1 MRLSFVLYAALYV
14 VVEIVVHELS
24 QVSWPQ
30 LTPLMVATA
39 ATDALLMVAVAV
51 AVLVTLDL
59 TRPRWQPV
67 VSNWVETRLPRPSF
81 AWAHEALHEGPI
93 DVRSWRSEP
102 APLPAGVPV
111 APRAAPGGTY
121 GPSGHGRPF
130 PEDDGRLL

>member
-24 QVSWPQ
+24 QASWPQ

-51 AVLVTLDL
+51 AVLVTLDV

-67 VSNWVETRLPRPSF
+67 VTHWLGTRLPRPSF
-81 AWAHEALHEGPI
+81 AWAHEAADDGPI

-102 APLPAGVPV
+102 APLPAGAPRS
-111 APRAAPGGTY
+111 PRAAPGGTY
-121 GPSGHGRPF
+121 GPPTTARPF
-130 PEDDGRLL
+130 PDDDGRLL

>member
-39 ATDALLMVAVAV
+39 AADALLMVAVAV
-51 AVLVTLDL
+51 ALLVTLDL
-59 TRPRWQPV
+59 TRPRWQPAV
-67 VSNWVETRLPRPSF
+67 TNWVETRLPRPSLT
-81 AWAHEALHEGPI
+81 WAHEAPDAGPI

-102 APLPAGVPV
+102 AALTAGAPALP
-111 APRAAPGGTY
+111 RTAPGGTY
-121 GPSGHGRPF
+121 GPPTNARPF

>member
-51 AVLVTLDL
+51 ALLVTLDL
-59 TRPRWQPV
+59 TRPRWQPAV
-67 VSNWVETRLPRPSF
+67 ANWVETRLPRPSL
-81 AWAHEALHEGPI
+81 AWAHQAPDSGPI
-93 DVRSWRSEP
+93 DVPSWRSEP
-102 APLPAGVPV
+102 AALPAGVPV
-111 APRAAPGGTY
+111 PSRAAPGGTY
-121 GPSGHGRPF
+121 GPPTRARPF